1 MKKTFTWIL
10 ILSLLLIP
18 FTPAVYAKEEKED
31 KETKTKVQVV
41 DLKKDEGADEIE
53 EDKTL
58 PLGHNIVS
66 NDFDLDIIDYYL
78 NVYEINED
86 SPEVTETSTDGTA
99 TVTISEDEKNYRDE
113 VVVADYDIPREFYEK
128 TPVVK
133 TGKLS
138 EVDALF
144 VDTGLTITKEDLE
157 EILEREMGL
166 VTDTKTFLV
175 DLCVEYSFNEIPTK
189 YSHAYSYDIVRIL
202 QNLANLDHLEELDLT
217 TLHSIVLNRITI
229 ELDED
234 GNPVLNF
241 PKTVESRNAIS
252 FMNYIG
258 FSDSELLTPSDEPKY
273 YLMFYNVDNIEALMD
288 TEPEE
293 GNNPVTSTTDD
304 IVPIPNTGKMVSS
317 LYFIEGFI
325 LMITG
330 FGIIYSTIR
339 YKQKRD

>member
-18 FTPAVYAKEEKED
+18 FTPVVYAKEEKED

-53 EDKTL
+53 EDKVL
-58 PLGHNIVS
+58 PIAHNIVS
-66 NDFDLDIIDYYL
+66 NDFDLDIINFYL

-86 SPEVTETSTDGTA
+86 SPEITETSTDGTA
-99 TVTISEDEKNYRDE
+99 TITISEDEKNYRDGSIS
-113 VVVADYDIPREFYEK
+113 AYYSIPGEFYEK

-144 VDTGLTITKEDLE
+144 IDTGLTITKEDLE

-166 VTDTKTFLV
+166 VTETKTFLV
-175 DLCVEYSFNEIPTK
+175 DLCVKYELNEIPTK

-202 QNLANLDHLEELDLT
+202 QNLANLDHLEELDMT
-217 TLHSIVLNRITI
+217 TFHSIVVNRITI
-229 ELDED
+229 ELDEE
-234 GNPVLNF
+234 GNAVLNF

-258 FSDSELLTPSDEPKY
+258 FSESELSTPSDEPKY

-304 IVPIPNTGKMVSS
+304 IVPIPNTGKMISS
-317 LYFIEGFI
+317 LYYIEGFI

-330 FGIIYSTIR
+330 LGLIYSTIR